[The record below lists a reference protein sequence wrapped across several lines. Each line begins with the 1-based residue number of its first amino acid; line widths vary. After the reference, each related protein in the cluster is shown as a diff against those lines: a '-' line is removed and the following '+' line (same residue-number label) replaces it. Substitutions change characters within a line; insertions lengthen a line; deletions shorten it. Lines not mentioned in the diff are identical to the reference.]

1 MDKKLPELKEK
12 FYTISDSLTR
22 SCADFKDLYDTW
34 DLNSNKNV
42 GKLKDKMKEKII
54 LGTNDG
60 K

>member
-22 SCADFKDLYDTW
+22 ACADFKDLYDIW

-42 GKLKDKMKEKII
+42 G
-54 LGTNDG
+54 
-60 K
+60 

>member
-12 FYTISDSLTR
+12 FYTISDSISR
-22 SCADFKDLYDTW
+22 ACADFKDLYDIW

-54 LGTNDG
+54 LGTDDG